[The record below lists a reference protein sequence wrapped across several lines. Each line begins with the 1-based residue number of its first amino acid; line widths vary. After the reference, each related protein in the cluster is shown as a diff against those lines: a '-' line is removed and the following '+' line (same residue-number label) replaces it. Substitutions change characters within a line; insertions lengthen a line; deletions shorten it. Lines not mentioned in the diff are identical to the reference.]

1 MHFIR
6 GLRVAEE
13 GHRQL
18 FEVEEGHRQ
27 LEEGHRQVEGGHR
40 QLEGGHRQL
49 FDLSHFALEPRFC
62 FWIF

>member
-18 FEVEEGHRQ
+18 FEV
-27 LEEGHRQVEGGHR
+27 EEGHRQVEGGHR

-62 FWIF
+62 FWIFWKKM

>member
-27 LEEGHRQVEGGHR
+27 VEAGHRQPE
-40 QLEGGHRQL
+40 EGHRQL

-62 FWIF
+62 QTIFCKHVYF